1 MGIIFYIQAPS
12 NIIDIFVG
20 IYMILFSYEIMWW
33 MPIDVVNR
41 SLRKNFGFLY
51 GIRGKA
57 FYIIFVAF
65 LSLAITSNKNID
77 VLKWL
82 TGIIWLAVGVLHIL
96 AFFMKPQLFVT
107 YTAPTAGFQGSNV

>member
-20 IYMILFSYEIMWW
+20 IYIMLFSYEIMWW

-65 LSLAITSNKNID
+65 LSLAITNNNNID
-77 VLKWL
+77 ILKWS
-82 TGIIWLAVGVLHIL
+82 TGIIWLCVGLLHIF

-107 YTAPTAGFQGSNV
+107 YSAPTAGFQDTS